1 MATSGAR
8 DHCNPAIE
16 VEFLD
21 FVGQPASIS
30 SRSVVDSLS
39 VSLSAEVDDLHRRRP
54 REISLQDLSAT
65 TSGWLVA
72 PTSKQPGPPGITDAA
87 RLRLRTRLA
96 LRRPRAQEP
105 PAPLSASRKVF
116 GIEANSVY
124 LPDPGF
130 HFQR

>member
-1 MATSGAR
+1 M
-8 DHCNPAIE
+8 
-16 VEFLD
+16 
-21 FVGQPASIS
+21 
-30 SRSVVDSLS
+30 SLP
-39 VSLSAEVDDLHRRRP
+39 AEVDDLHHRRP

-72 PTSKQPGPPGITDAA
+72 PTSKQPGPPCITDVAK
-87 RLRLRTRLA
+87 LRLRTRLA
-96 LRRPRAQEP
+96 LRRRRTQEP
-105 PAPLSASRKVF
+105 PAPFNASRKVF